1 MLLTRAL
8 GGPLLGARSQL
19 PYSPLMDEAPSVFL
33 FSLGTTATAATA
45 SAVAILP
52 LSPLPSITSTTTQGP
67 GPLVRGGDGARQ
79 G

>member
-1 MLLTRAL
+1 MVLLTRAL

-52 LSPLPSITSTTTQGP
+52 LSPLPSIKSRTQTSVP
-67 GPLVRGGDGARQ
+67 GLELSFFASAK
-79 G
+79 